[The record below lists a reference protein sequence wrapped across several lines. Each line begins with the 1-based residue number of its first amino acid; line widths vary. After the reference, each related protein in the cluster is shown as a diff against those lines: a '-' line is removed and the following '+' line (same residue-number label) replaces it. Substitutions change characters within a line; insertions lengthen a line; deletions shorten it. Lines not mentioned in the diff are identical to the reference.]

1 MADNNFWVKPDDIP
15 LDLNLLRLYSND
27 EDFFSVPGDYSLR
40 VYTIDT
46 MNTNYAFPFFALGD
60 RNSDPQMEDVSGC
73 LEETL
78 HELLDAGA
86 THDDVYRIMGLV
98 QEQEIL
104 EEDAL
109 DSDQYI
115 PIDLGYCIVGN
126 LASYEAVPEDVA
138 DIGGRITDKQFVQ
151 CEQALD
157 GGCSLHD
164 AMRLATHEYDGFQAN
179 AIKKAALSHRI
190 DEKTLDRIADPRFTA
205 RKMTILAE
213 IAKDGGDITPFLDT
227 KMDAERTKAAYRV
240 LSHGGEHLPVKDLSL
255 DQLQTIN
262 NILLRGHT
270 PKDVL
275 ATFAKP
281 EFSSDSMSIIAAAF
295 EGAHFIT
302 NTGEK
307 ALTKEQI
314 GRILY
319 PSYTPEQQLAMLSVM
334 RGGSPVARLSDE
346 TFAKLFSPSTSV
358 DRMHVIAHALNKLGL
373 DAQTVEHFANLPTA
387 LSPSQ
392 LYVVFDAAADEKVSG
407 EAVKLLTESPQL
419 STQQMRTLLTEAAD
433 GKSTKELASIR
444 DGFAQKAPSK
454 EQAQTLD
461 FQSEARDMASGSS
474 ALGDQSDSRD
484 MASQEQGKEVE

>member
-1 MADNNFWVKPDDIP
+1 MADNDFWVKPDDIP

-27 EDFFSVPGDYSLR
+27 EEFFSVPGDYALR
-40 VYTIDT
+40 VYTIDSL
-46 MNTNYAFPFFALGD
+46 NTNFARPCFALSEED
-60 RNSDPQMEDVSGC
+60 DPSMEDVAGA

-78 HELLDAGA
+78 HTLLDEGA
-86 THDDVYRIMGLV
+86 TAGDVYRIMGLV
-98 QEQEIL
+98 QEGE
-104 EEDAL
+104 L
-109 DSDQYI
+109 DPDTRDSGDYI
-115 PIDLGYCIVGN
+115 PIDLGYCIDGN
-126 LASYEAVPEDVA
+126 LMSYEAVPEDVS
-138 DIGGRITDKQFVQ
+138 DISHVLTDKQLVQ

-157 GGCSLHD
+157 SGCSLHD

-179 AIKKAALSHRI
+179 AIKKAALSRRI
-190 DEKTLDRIADPRFTA
+190 DEKTLDRIADPRFVA

-240 LSHGGEHLPVKDLSL
+240 LSHGGEHLPVTDLSL

-281 EFSSDSMSIIAAAF
+281 EFSSDSMNIIAAAF
-295 EGAHFIT
+295 EGA
-302 NTGEK
+302 NYVSATGEK
-307 ALTKEQI
+307 ALAVEQVR
-314 GRILY
+314 RILY
-319 PSYTPEQQLAMLSVM
+319 PSYAPEQQLAMLSVM

-346 TFAKLFSPSTSV
+346 TFAKLFSPSTTV
-358 DRMHVIAHALNKLGL
+358 DRMHVIAHALNNLGL
-373 DAQTVEHFANLPTA
+373 DTQTVEHFANLPTT

-392 LYVVFDAAADEKVSG
+392 LYVVFDAAANEKVSG
-407 EAVKLLTESPQL
+407 EAVKLLAESPQL

-433 GKSTKELASIR
+433 GKTTKELASIR
-444 DGFAQKAPSK
+444 DGLAQKAPAK

-461 FQSEARDMASGSS
+461 FQSEARDMASGRD
-474 ALGDQSDSRD
+474 ALTANTPDRDAPEQEKGRDSTL
-484 MASQEQGKEVE
+484 E